1 MSKLNLSYK
10 LERKVQDFVKKLKD
24 IYQDNLISVILYGS
38 VVSGEF
44 IDKHS
49 NLNILVVL
57 ENIDPYILKKA
68 SNLIRKF
75 YLFQTLFLSPKYI
88 ERSTDVFPIE
98 FLDIKENYFL
108 LYGKDIVKDIKIDLK
123 NLRFQC
129 EQELKAKLINLYSL
143 YLKLCNNKIALK
155 NILLRSFTS
164 ILHIARNLLRL
175 KGKDAVYKKE
185 RILDELSKEFPVEL
199 SVWQR
204 ILNIRNKKEKI
215 KNKEIEPLFV
225 SFIHEIEKLV
235 DIVDRL

>member
-1 MSKLNLSYK
+1 MQKLILHHK
-10 LERKVQDFVKKLKD
+10 LERKINDFVQKLKD
-24 IYQDNLISVILYGS
+24 IYQNNLVSVILYGS
-38 VVSGEF
+38 LVSGEF

-75 YLFQTLFLSPKYI
+75 YLFQTLFLSPEYI

-108 LYGKDIVKDIKIDLK
+108 LYGKDIIKDITIDLK

-129 EQELKAKLINLYSL
+129 EQELKAKLLNLYQL
-143 YLKLCNNKIALK
+143 YLKLHKNKIALRSV
-155 NILLRSFTS
+155 LLRSFIS
-164 ILHIARNLLRL
+164 ILHIARNILRL
-175 KGKDAVYKKE
+175 KGKIPVYKKE
-185 RILDELSKEFPVEL
+185 MILDELYKEFPIGL
-199 SVWQR
+199 TVWQK

-215 KNKEIEPLFV
+215 KKREIESLFV
-225 SFIHEIEKLV
+225 SFIHEVEKLV